1 MSNLYVT
8 LGNDNYHKNERV
20 RGGGLEVF
28 FNVKS
33 ALKLVNKFKSNH
45 T

>member
-1 MSNLYVT
+1 MLHLEMT
-8 LGNDNYHKNERV
+8 ITIKMR
-20 RGGGLEVF
+20 GLEVF